1 MKKVF
6 VSLCMAS
13 VLMGL
18 SSCASTKNAATL
30 SSISGEWNIIEVNG
44 TAVVP
49 APGQEFPYIGFD
61 TKTGKVFGNSGC
73 NRMMGSFDV
82 NAKPGTIDLGALA
95 STRMA
100 CPDMTVENNVLS
112 ALNKVK
118 KYKKLGKENIALC
131 GASNRPIVVL
141 QKKESVSKLSD
152 LEGKWIISE
161 AAGEAIPDGMEIE
174 DFTPIEYAE
183 DFEGFH
189 IYSYSDCNEKYIISE
204 KTSQKYITVF
214 VGYSFE
220 VDNSF
225 SIYKLNTDKFNTVYD
240 MFIKNKVDLV
250 EFKEHYIKAKSNLDK
265 DMLIYTSIPYDL
277 GWKVYVDGKETNTYS
292 IGNALLGY
300 DMPKGDHVIE
310 LVYKIPYFKLGL
322 GISLTS
328 LGLLVI
334 WQILKKD

>member
-152 LEGKWIISE
+152 LEGKWMISE
-161 AAGEAIPDGMEIE
+161 AVGEAIPEGMEKQPFIE
-174 DFTPIEYAE
+174 FNIAE
-183 DFEGFH
+183 KRLH
-189 IYSYSDCNEKYIISE
+189 
-204 KTSQKYITVF
+204 
-214 VGYSFE
+214 
-220 VDNSF
+220 
-225 SIYKLNTDKFNTVYD
+225 
-240 MFIKNKVDLV
+240 
-250 EFKEHYIKAKSNLDK
+250 
-265 DMLIYTSIPYDL
+265 
-277 GWKVYVDGKETNTYS
+277 
-292 IGNALLGY
+292 GNAGCNLINGAFPQVISTMMACPDMEVEGRVLKALNSVQSFGKLAGGGIGLY
-300 DMPKGDHVIE
+300 DADNN
-310 LVYKIPYFKLGL
+310 LVMV
-322 GISLTS
+322 
-328 LGLLVI
+328 LV
-334 WQILKKD
+334 KN

>member
-161 AAGEAIPDGMEIE
+161 AAGEAIP
-174 DFTPIEYAE
+174 
-183 DFEGFH
+183 H
-189 IYSYSDCNEKYIISE
+189 
-204 KTSQKYITVF
+204 
-214 VGYSFE
+214 
-220 VDNSF
+220 
-225 SIYKLNTDKFNTVYD
+225 
-240 MFIKNKVDLV
+240 
-250 EFKEHYIKAKSNLDK
+250 
-265 DMLIYTSIPYDL
+265 
-277 GWKVYVDGKETNTYS
+277 
-292 IGNALLGY
+292 GNAGCNLINGAFQVDDENPSAISFPQVISTMMACPDMEVEGRVLKALNSVQSFGKLAGGGIGLY
-300 DMPKGDHVIE
+300 DADNN
-310 LVYKIPYFKLGL
+310 LVMV
-322 GISLTS
+322 
-328 LGLLVI
+328 LV
-334 WQILKKD
+334 KN